1 MTNLYHISYKPKV
14 VEKEGMEVEYEEL
27 AIALISSGLMRID
40 TYSARNFVNFLDPEI
55 NRSTTLSKEQ
65 LSPPLLKQTTEKLKN
80 IYSNKFD
87 DNTLELKIKQVLKYF
102 NAQMSKNIEVDKDVM
117 LKLVRLLAQS
127 THPIVLRWVLI
138 EQVEI
143 YISYAHSIGDVMD
156 VVTWQQAGSNSG
168 MQSTDGRNVAVFVS
182 CGGDPFGQTRQ
193 EYPTYGDGIPAA
205 ARLQIV
211 AAQELGHYSDI
222 IRTPQGQQIGRHSAN
237 FSCTRAKDNVKFA
250 RRNDISTA
258 LNIEKQLN
266 GLGLSKLFSQENEL
280 SFYEKNRVNNLN
292 TLRLKILVYIK
303 KQILLSKAK
312 KNNLVFVCTIKNEK
326 YFATMLKAMFADMLF
341 NLTPKADVY
350 NRSDPEEEEAIACV
364 EALAR
369 VPQQV
374 IKWGHLVTST
384 LMPGLYKIYYCEVI
398 PSLIQAYNKL
408 TGQNYKRDYTKFELS
423 LWQKVKK
430 HLGFIRNH

>member
-14 VEKEGMEVEYEEL
+14 VEKEDMEVEYEEL
-27 AIALISSGLMRID
+27 VTALISSGLIRID

-65 LSPPLLKQTTEKLKN
+65 LSAPLLQQTMAKLKN
-80 IYSNKFD
+80 IYSNKFE
-87 DNTLELKIKQVLKYF
+87 DNKLELKIKQVLKYF

-127 THPIVLRWVLI
+127 THPIVLRWALI

-143 YISYAHSIGDVMD
+143 YISYGHSIGDVMD

-182 CGGDPFGQTRQ
+182 CGGDPFGQTSP
-193 EYPTYGDGIPAA
+193 EHPTYGDGIPAA

-266 GLGLSKLFSQENEL
+266 GLGLSKLFSQEDEL

-292 TLRLKILVYIK
+292 TFRLKILVYIK

-312 KNNLVFVCTIKNEK
+312 KNNLVFVYTIKNEK
-326 YFATMLKAMFADMLF
+326 YFAKMLKAMFADMLF

-350 NRSDPEEEEAIACV
+350 SRSDPEEEEAIACV

-408 TGQNYKRDYTKFELS
+408 TGQNYKRNYTKLELS